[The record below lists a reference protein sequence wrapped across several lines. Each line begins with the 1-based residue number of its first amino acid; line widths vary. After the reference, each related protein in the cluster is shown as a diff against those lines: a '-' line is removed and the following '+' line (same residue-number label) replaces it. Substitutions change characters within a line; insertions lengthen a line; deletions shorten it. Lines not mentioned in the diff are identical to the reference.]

1 MQSLMLHI
9 ILVRKKSLLDQF
21 REELSI
27 LGLLD
32 EIQRSLQLFE
42 NCFVHKEVNNESVA
56 ICLTLLP
63 LRMKVLRVFQM
74 LNTFI

>member
-42 NCFVHKEVNNESVA
+42 NRFVHKEVNDESVA